1 MKLGHLNWL
10 DSISAS
16 QSWGSLVPGRAL
28 LGLSNQ
34 GANILQ
40 NQDRIHARLLGGQDF
55 SLGLRWIG
63 CFHRSKMSQCDESWW
78 LQTTNRTESCH
89 WLGQIKKASLCL
101 WSVRKQAMTMLTTA
115 GTDFFWIEH
124 PFHHVMQIHETFW
137 TSHNFNLNFHLYH
150 HILRNAITTPHRPH
164 LSPPLAVL
172 AQFRLGI
179 CEILE
184 AWKHEFSMVLQMVFP
199 TSGSFRVF
207 SMIQNESSGVEWLG
221 WFRTTEVVPFGCSSK
236 STSSVPIYSISHTSS
251 YDILLVRIIEDLSFC
266 GECCG
271 I

>member
-1 MKLGHLNWL
+1 MMTSNNQQNRILP
-10 DSISAS
+10 
-16 QSWGSLVPGRAL
+16 LVGTNQESKPL
-28 LGLSNQ
+28 LMICQ
-34 GANILQ
+34 
-40 NQDRIHARLLGGQDF
+40 
-55 SLGLRWIG
+55 
-63 CFHRSKMSQCDESWW
+63 
-78 LQTTNRTESCH
+78 
-89 WLGQIKKASLCL
+89 KASHDHVDHCRDRL
-101 WSVRKQAMTMLTTA
+101 
-115 GTDFFWIEH
+115 FWIEH